1 MVKNGHGGTPTPEPH
16 SVTIMTSDGED
27 LEEPSTS
34 IMGSCSLLAVTQ
46 QAEEHKSSDQG
57 EVPEKSA
64 IKSGRGK
71 HVIKAKKDPEEAT
84 S

>member
-16 SVTIMTSDGED
+16 SVTIMTSDDED

-46 QAEEHKSSDQG
+46 QAEEHKGSDQG
-57 EVPEKSA
+57 GCQKRVLSNQGEETHDQGEKE
-64 IKSGRGK
+64 
-71 HVIKAKKDPEEAT
+71 DPEEAT